1 MYKAIISDLDG
12 TLLNENHDVDE
23 FTINTVKK
31 VLEKGIKFYIATG
44 RSYFGAKEVM
54 DKLNLEIPLITSNGA
69 RILNSE
75 GKEIYI
81 KNLEEKY
88 LNKIFAIDYKSIGKD
103 IIINGYSGNDW
114 FVVEDV
120 IDFFINQRPDR
131 LHVPAQIEEKEF
143 KNKKFTKIFFLGD
156 HDKLLELEKII
167 IESTKNKV
175 ITTFASER
183 SLEIFSKECDKSIAA
198 EYLLKKDNLKLEDA
212 VAFGDG
218 LNDYSMLKKAGKGY
232 LMENSLY
239 KLFERLPNNEI
250 VKSNENNGVADK
262 ITELFLE
269 RE

>member
-88 LNKIFAIDYKSIGKD
+88 LNKIFEIDYKSIGKD

-131 LHVPAQIEEKEF
+131 LHVPAQIEEKGF

-156 HDKLLELEKII
+156 HDKLL
-167 IESTKNKV
+167 
-175 ITTFASER
+175 
-183 SLEIFSKECDKSIAA
+183 
-198 EYLLKKDNLKLEDA
+198 
-212 VAFGDG
+212 
-218 LNDYSMLKKAGKGY
+218 
-232 LMENSLY
+232 
-239 KLFERLPNNEI
+239 
-250 VKSNENNGVADK
+250 
-262 ITELFLE
+262 
-269 RE
+269 

>member
-88 LNKIFAIDYKSIGKD
+88 LNKIFKYK
-103 IIINGYSGNDW
+103 
-114 FVVEDV
+114 
-120 IDFFINQRPDR
+120 
-131 LHVPAQIEEKEF
+131 
-143 KNKKFTKIFFLGD
+143 
-156 HDKLLELEKII
+156 
-167 IESTKNKV
+167 
-175 ITTFASER
+175 
-183 SLEIFSKECDKSIAA
+183 
-198 EYLLKKDNLKLEDA
+198 
-212 VAFGDG
+212 
-218 LNDYSMLKKAGKGY
+218 
-232 LMENSLY
+232 
-239 KLFERLPNNEI
+239 
-250 VKSNENNGVADK
+250 
-262 ITELFLE
+262 
-269 RE
+269 

>member
-88 LNKIFAIDYKSIGKD
+88 LNKIFEIDYKSIGKD

-143 KNKKFTKIFFLGD
+143 KNK
-156 HDKLLELEKII
+156 
-167 IESTKNKV
+167 
-175 ITTFASER
+175 
-183 SLEIFSKECDKSIAA
+183 
-198 EYLLKKDNLKLEDA
+198 
-212 VAFGDG
+212 
-218 LNDYSMLKKAGKGY
+218 
-232 LMENSLY
+232 
-239 KLFERLPNNEI
+239 
-250 VKSNENNGVADK
+250 
-262 ITELFLE
+262 
-269 RE
+269 